1 MTLPADLQ
9 SPLRERRD
17 AVETVLRAHV
27 ERASASGLPLYRMM
41 QYQLGWVDRD
51 GLEIPG
57 NDAPRTYG
65 SLCIE
70 AALTVDPN
78 ASGERGGTAVEL
90 FFESANVHEVMQTG
104 DAGSDLT
111 PAVWWVWGPAQAINV
126 GDGLHALARLAILR
140 ERERGGSPDA
150 TLDAMNVLDDL
161 ALRYYEGQYIE
172 LTYQERIDI
181 TLAQYS
187 TMARSKLG
195 ALLGGSAALG
205 ARIAGA
211 SVETANAFWE
221 FGSTIGE
228 AAQVRADINA
238 LWNPGP
244 KPPGRVLNKS
254 KLYPV
259 VDVLEHG
266 ALAHKRAV
274 GTIYFKRVMEAPDIA
289 ELAKILDGAGAHERS
304 EARVTELIAE
314 ATAHFD
320 NITSDASIRERWR
333 SIITGLVNGDRA
345 R

>member
-345 R
+345 S